1 MNQEQNNTSSLKEK
15 LQTYLSIGL
24 ASFFVISSA
33 ILVFFLLFRFDEIAS
48 FIFHIIGILKPI
60 ICGFVIAYLLNP
72 IMIFAEVRLI
82 PFLKKHIQKEK
93 SCQTLARSLSICFA
107 LLMGSLA
114 IYILARIIL
123 PQLLVSIHGLLQ
135 SLPELSESF
144 IVWVTTILSENPNYG
159 PFLEDLIINAMEL
172 AENWIKADLLP
183 ELNTWISAFATGVI
197 GILSLVSDFLIGIMV
212 SIYILGSKEKF
223 ASQGKMLF
231 YAIFK
236 PNTAN
241 IILEL
246 LRESHLIFGGFI
258 IGKIIDSTI
267 IGILCFIG
275 CSLLQMP
282 YTLLISLFIGITN
295 IIPFFGP
302 FIGAI
307 PSAILILFVN
317 PIQCVYFI
325 LFILV
330 LQQLD
335 GNVIGPAILSDHTG
349 LSAFWIVTSTT
360 LAGGLFG
367 IFGMVIGV
375 PTCAII
381 IYIIRRFSSYLLCK
395 KNMPSNS
402 CDYKKI
408 EKIISNED
416 GSMQYMERITT
427 VEKKMKKREEKKEQQ
442 QNKTTNSNNKL
453 K

>member
-1 MNQEQNNTSSLKEK
+1 
-15 LQTYLSIGL
+15 
-24 ASFFVISSA
+24 
-33 ILVFFLLFRFDEIAS
+33 
-48 FIFHIIGILKPI
+48 
-60 ICGFVIAYLLNP
+60 
-72 IMIFAEVRLI
+72 
-82 PFLKKHIQKEK
+82 
-93 SCQTLARSLSICFA
+93 
-107 LLMGSLA
+107 
-114 IYILARIIL
+114 
-123 PQLLVSIHGLLQ
+123 
-135 SLPELSESF
+135 
-144 IVWVTTILSENPNYG
+144 
-159 PFLEDLIINAMEL
+159 
-172 AENWIKADLLP
+172 
-183 ELNTWISAFATGVI
+183 
-197 GILSLVSDFLIGIMV
+197 
-212 SIYILGSKEKF
+212 
-223 ASQGKMLF
+223 
-231 YAIFK
+231 
-236 PNTAN
+236 
-241 IILEL
+241 
-246 LRESHLIFGGFI
+246 
-258 IGKIIDSTI
+258 
-267 IGILCFIG
+267 
-275 CSLLQMP
+275 MP

-325 LFILV
+325 LFILL

-408 EKIISNED
+408 EKIVSNED
-416 GSMQYMERITT
+416 GSMKYMELITT
-427 VEKKMKKREEKKEQQ
+427 VEEKIKKREEKKR
-442 QNKTTNSNNKL
+442 KTQSNNNKKQL

>member
-1 MNQEQNNTSSLKEK
+1 MNQKQNNTSSIKEK

-48 FIFHIIGILKPI
+48 FVFHIIGILKPI

-72 IMIFAEVRLI
+72 IMIFAEVRLL
-82 PFLKKHIQKEK
+82 PFLKKYIPKEK

-107 LLMGSLA
+107 LLMSTFGL
-114 IYILARIIL
+114 YILARIIL
-123 PQLLVSIHGLLQ
+123 PQLLVSIQGLLQ
-135 SLPELSESF
+135 SLPELYESF
-144 IVWVTTILSENPNYG
+144 MTGLTEILSKNRNYG
-159 PFLEDLIINAMEL
+159 PFLEEVIINTMEL
-172 AENWIKADLLP
+172 AETWLKTDLVP
-183 ELNTWISAFATGVI
+183 QLNTWISAFATGVL
-197 GILSLVSDFLIGIMV
+197 GILSLVSDFLIGIIV
-212 SIYILGSKEKF
+212 SIYVLGSKEKF

-241 IILEL
+241 VILEL

-275 CSLLQMP
+275 CSILQMP

-325 LFILV
+325 LFILL

-408 EKIISNED
+408 EKIVSNED
-416 GSMQYMERITT
+416 GSMKYMELITT
-427 VEKKMKKREEKKEQQ
+427 VEEKIKKREEKKR
-442 QNKTTNSNNKL
+442 KTQSNNNKKQL